1 MTFEIEQPADAD
13 QSPVVESTKPRLLG
27 VLGPGLITGA
37 SDDDPSGIATYSQA
51 GAQFGYALAWT
62 LLFTY
67 PLMTAIQA
75 LSARIGR
82 TTGRGLAGN
91 LRQHCPTWLLS
102 GDRASAGD
110 RQCDQHRSGPWARW
124 RTHARLVLGGPQVAY
139 VLLFGA
145 VCIVLQIF
153 LQYTRYVSV
162 LKWLTLVLLAYVATM
177 FMAKVAWRDVLQ
189 SFVPSV
195 RMDKDYLTTVVAVL
209 GTTISPY
216 LFFWQASQ
224 EAEDIRAVPTRQ
236 ILKRAPEQGAGA
248 LNRIHIDTFIGMG
261 ISNFIALAILITAA
275 ATLHANGVTDVQ
287 TTAQAAQALRPVA
300 GRFAETVFALG
311 VIGTGLLSVPV
322 LAGSAAYAVGEA
334 RKWPTGLGRRPMEAK
349 AFYAVICVA
358 TIVGVIMNFTPV
370 DPIRALYWS
379 AVINGVVAVPVM
391 AIMMWLAAAPKVMG
405 DFVVNG
411 WLEIHRL
418 GRHGRHG
425 DRRRWYGRDV
435 LIPLRGAAGTLNFDP
450 SLIFRNW
457 KVEEG
462 SSARAGRGG
471 RSSHS

>member
-13 QSPVVESTKPRLLG
+13 QSPVVEPTKPRLLG

-75 LSARIGR
+75 VSARIGR

-91 LRQHCPTWLLS
+91 LRQHCPAWLLS
-102 GDRASAGD
+102 LIVLLLVIANAINIGADLGAMAD
-110 RQCDQHRSGPWARW
+110 A
-124 RTHARLVLGGPQVAY
+124 ARLVLGGPQVAY

-145 VCIVLQIF
+145 VCVVLQIF

-177 FMAKVAWRDVLQ
+177 FMAKVAWRDALQ
-189 SFVPSV
+189 SFVPSI
-195 RMDKDYLTTVVAVL
+195 RLDKDYLTTVVAVL

-248 LNRIHIDTFIGMG
+248 LNRIHLDT
-261 ISNFIALAILITAA
+261 LAWASRTSS
-275 ATLHANGVTDVQ
+275 
-287 TTAQAAQALRPVA
+287 R
-300 GRFAETVFALG
+300 
-311 VIGTGLLSVPV
+311 
-322 LAGSAAYAVGEA
+322 
-334 RKWPTGLGRRPMEAK
+334 WP
-349 AFYAVICVA
+349 
-358 TIVGVIMNFTPV
+358 
-370 DPIRALYWS
+370 S
-379 AVINGVVAVPVM
+379 
-391 AIMMWLAAAPKVMG
+391 
-405 DFVVNG
+405 
-411 WLEIHRL
+411 
-418 GRHGRHG
+418 
-425 DRRRWYGRDV
+425 
-435 LIPLRGAAGTLNFDP
+435 
-450 SLIFRNW
+450 
-457 KVEEG
+457 
-462 SSARAGRGG
+462 
-471 RSSHS
+471 